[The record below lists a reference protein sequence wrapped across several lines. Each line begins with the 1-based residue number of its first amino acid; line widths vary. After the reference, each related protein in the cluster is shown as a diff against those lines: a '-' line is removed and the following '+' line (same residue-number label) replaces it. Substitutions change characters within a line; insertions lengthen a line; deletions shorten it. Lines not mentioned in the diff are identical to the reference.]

1 MASHDIGSYAFLIG
15 FILAVVLG
23 LVAGLAP
30 AVLADSA
37 GLIVLIFI
45 ILGLV
50 VGFLNI
56 KEEHRG
62 DFLVAVIAVAMIG
75 VIPFEQLKL
84 MAPQVWAV
92 ISPIFN
98 YIVAFSA
105 PAALVVGLKQIWS
118 HGMKK

>member
-1 MASHDIGSYAFLIG
+1 MASHGIGSYAFLIG

-56 KEEHRG
+56 REEHRG

-75 VIPFEQLKL
+75 VIPVQQLTQ
-84 MAPQVWAV
+84 MAPQMGNVLG
-92 ISPIFN
+92 IIFN

-105 PAALVVGLKQIWS
+105 PAALLVGLKQIWAL
-118 HGMKK
+118 GMKK

>member
-1 MASHDIGSYAFLIG
+1 MTTHGIGSYAFLIG

-30 AVLADSA
+30 SILADSA
-37 GLIVLIFI
+37 GLIVLIFL

-75 VIPFEQLKL
+75 VIPFEQIKL
-84 MAPQVWAV
+84 MSPEFWAI
-92 ISPIFN
+92 ISPVFN
-98 YIVAFSA
+98 YIVIFSA
-105 PAALVVGLKQIWS
+105 PAALVVGLKQVWS
-118 HGMKK
+118 LGMKK